1 MEYYAIRIE
10 KRPKQ
15 FKSFV
20 LYKYLT
26 INVLSIISPKT

>member
-15 FKSFV
+15 VKSFV

-26 INVLSIISPKT
+26 TNVLSIIPPKT

>member
-15 FKSFV
+15 VKPFV